1 MRWPALITVWTLASL
16 PGAVAQAQRAEEPA
30 RRPIVVEVRDDG
42 FDWADAGIGGAALL
56 GLVLAGA
63 GAAQIVRRP
72 QPPAITTRSEGSS
85 DV

>member
-1 MRWPALITVWTLASL
+1 MRWPALIPLWTPASL
-16 PGAVAQAQRAEEPA
+16 PGAVAQAQRPEEPA

-42 FDWADAGIGGAALL
+42 FDLAHAGIGGAAVL

-72 QPPAITTRSEGSS
+72 QQPAITTRSEGSS